1 MIHPYDH
8 ENSFLYFFSAS
19 TSQEFLKKCYLKQN
33 LEQAEQKSYENS
45 YPFIYYL
52 EHGQV
57 YYQQAEKAPL
67 VIKPILYFYGLV
79 HLVKACILT
88 VDPNYP
94 ETTSVLAHGV
104 STRKRKKQHYNFF
117 QDEVKFQKSGLF
129 PYMGEKLFHM
139 KHLEGEKTTMGEL
152 LSQIPEL
159 NDLYNQTEGRTTY
172 LEIEQDK
179 DLFIFPKKILDT
191 FHMTETRFVE
201 YLQSKSDFNI
211 KFKES
216 DESVMNFMLKN
227 INTYYFKPLRYSPDC
242 RKFFFPPAKDEL
254 SDFPELLIHFL
265 LLYNLSMIARYE
277 TEWWSELIKMMPNK
291 DYPFIQTFLKIT
303 ATKGPYLIYQYLV
316 DMKI

>member
-8 ENSFLYFFSAS
+8 GNSFLYFFSAS
-19 TSQEFLKKCYLKQN
+19 TSQEFLQNCYQKLN

-57 YYQQAEKAPL
+57 YYEQAEKAPFI
-67 VIKPILYFYGLV
+67 IKPILFFYGLV

-104 STRKRKKQHYNFF
+104 STRKRKKQQYNFF

-139 KHLEGEKTTMGEL
+139 KHLEGEKATMGDL
-152 LSQIPEL
+152 FSQIAEL
-159 NDLYNQTEGRTTY
+159 NYLYSQTEGRNTF
-172 LEIEQDK
+172 LEMEQLR
-179 DLFIFPKKILDT
+179 DLFVLPKKVLDS
-191 FHMTETRFVE
+191 FHMTETRFVA
-201 YLQSKSDFNI
+201 YLQAKSDANI
-211 KFKES
+211 HFQGNEES
-216 DESVMNFMLKN
+216 SLSFMMKN
-227 INTYYFKPLRYSPDC
+227 VNTYHFKPLKYSIENN
-242 RKFFFPPAKDEL
+242 KFYFPLAREGL
-254 SDFPELLIHFL
+254 IDFPELLIHYL

-291 DYPFIQTFLKIT
+291 DYPFIQSFLQIT
-303 ATKGPYLIYQYLV
+303 AKKGPYLIYQYLM
-316 DMKI
+316 DKK